1 MRFLRVNDWAL
12 VLLLVEEIYKLCD
25 AGDAFEREQCKKFR
39 IILSISNKMRNF
51 AAEMLFTES
60 TNHKKMLF
68 VESTNRKK
76 MLFTES
82 TTRE

>member
-25 AGDAFEREQCKKFR
+25 AGEAFEREQCKKFG
-39 IILSISNKMRNF
+39 ISLYVSTKMRNF
-51 AAEMLFTES
+51 AAEMLFAESTNRSKMLFTES
-60 TNHKKMLF
+60 TN
-68 VESTNRKK
+68 RQK